1 MLVLDGKEETDRRI
15 KSMIGWDVNN
25 GTARRAWSGNQC
37 ADFVIKVLLNNLI
50 FYFYLFNLLEIN
62 E

>member
-37 ADFVIKVLLNNLI
+37 ADFVIKVNFKELSLLFFSLGILI
-50 FYFYLFNLLEIN
+50 
-62 E
+62 

>member
-25 GTARRAWSGNQC
+25 GTARRAWSGN
-37 ADFVIKVLLNNLI
+37 
-50 FYFYLFNLLEIN
+50 
-62 E
+62 